1 MQSRVEMN
9 DEYIALDCALLACR
23 ETGIEARLRKIK
35 RSQNGKGV
43 NTKMELNI
51 QAPKPNGNSN
61 GHMPL
66 TRKSRPVKA
75 DYVHSTHISIFDPN
89 KYMLKLPKTKKIV
102 GDNGMVRWE
111 KTETDYLP
119 VAARIAWFR
128 KDHPYWSIMTKV
140 EKWGDKAVVMK
151 ATIKDMLGT
160 VIATARKKETEIGF
174 PDYIEKAETGA
185 IGRALAMC
193 GYGTLQAPEFD
204 EQDRLADAPVEKQ
217 NAN

>member
-1 MQSRVEMN
+1 MCTSPLTALCSRAAELVLKHGFNNKKEVK
-9 DEYIALDCALLACR
+9 ARR
-23 ETGIEARLRKIK
+23 EVK
-35 RSQNGKGV
+35 
-43 NTKMELNI
+43 TKMELNI
-51 QAPKPNGNSN
+51 QTPKPNGNSN
-61 GHMPL
+61 GHL
-66 TRKSRPVKA
+66 LITRKSQPEKA
-75 DYVHSTHISIFDPN
+75 DSIHSAHISIFDPN
-89 KYMLKLPKTKKIV
+89 KYMLKLPKTKKV
-102 GDNGMVRWE
+102 SLPNGEVRWE

-160 VIATARKKETEIGF
+160 VIATARKKETEMGF

-204 EQDRLADAPVEKQ
+204 EQDRLADAPVEKAKTM
-217 NAN
+217 N

>member
-1 MQSRVEMN
+1 MN
-9 DEYIALDCALLACR
+9 DEYIALDCASSVCR

-35 RSQNGKGV
+35 EVKNRKGV
-43 NTKMELNI
+43 NIKMEVNI
-51 QAPKPNGNSN
+51 QTPQPNGNSN
-61 GHMPL
+61 EHFPINKESRSIKTSSL
-66 TRKSRPVKA
+66 AKS
-75 DYVHSTHISIFDPN
+75 HISIFDPN
-89 KYMLKLPKTKKIV
+89 KYMLKLPKTKKV
-102 GDNGMVRWE
+102 SLPNGQVKWE
-111 KTETDYLP
+111 KTEVDYLP

-128 KDHPYWSIMTKV
+128 KDNPYWSIITEV
-140 EKWGDKAVVMK
+140 EQLGNKAVVMK

-204 EQDRLADAPVEKQ
+204 EQDRLADSPVAKQ

>member
-1 MQSRVEMN
+1 MEVN
-9 DEYIALDCALLACR
+9 I
-23 ETGIEARLRKIK
+23 ETSKTNGI
-35 RSQNGKGV
+35 
-43 NTKMELNI
+43 T
-51 QAPKPNGNSN
+51 N
-61 GHMPL
+61 GHLML
-66 TRKSRPVKA
+66 NKKSRSEKI
-75 DYVHSTHISIFDPN
+75 DSHHTGHISIFDPN

-102 GDNGMVRWE
+102 EDNGQVRWE

-128 KDHPYWSIMTKV
+128 KDHSYWSIVTRV

-151 ATIKDMLGT
+151 AIIKDMQGS

-204 EQDRLADAPVEKQ
+204 EQDRLADAPVEKTKTV
-217 NAN
+217 N